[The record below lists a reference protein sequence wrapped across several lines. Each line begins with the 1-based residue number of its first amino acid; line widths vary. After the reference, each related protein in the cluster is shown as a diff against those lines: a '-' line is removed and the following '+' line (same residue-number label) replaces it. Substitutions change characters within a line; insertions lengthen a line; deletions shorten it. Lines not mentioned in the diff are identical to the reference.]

1 MLTNQSGWIA
11 PLKQPF
17 LAKSAL
23 YSILKQ
29 KVFKIWDISWEYS
42 DTLVEFLDGLADK
55 LKIKSFSKP
64 KTLGKKKSPNC
75 GTQFWSFFVQL
86 KDFQVSFQHENTAP
100 PFRISMKKDQNW
112 VLQFGDFFLP
122 RFLNKKHVFSST
134 FVLDGLSRATKVS
147 LYSPQNSEYRCNYR
161 ARIAW
166 NHSCNQVYSTIFVS
180 KMIKHE
186 WELPTAPVLS
196 ALTGSDPIFDGF
208 WAWRSLE
215 ASHLLTIF
223 FLKLRYRILEWWT
236 RYGCRTS
243 GDKNEE

>member
-180 KMIKHE
+180 K
-186 WELPTAPVLS
+186 WS
-196 ALTGSDPIFDGF
+196 S
-208 WAWRSLE
+208 
-215 ASHLLTIF
+215 
-223 FLKLRYRILEWWT
+223 
-236 RYGCRTS
+236 TS
-243 GDKNEE
+243 GSCQRLPFYQLWPGVIQFSMDFELDDLWKRLTFWPSSSWNWGTESWSDEHAILCVIFLCV

>member
-64 KTLGKKKSPNC
+64 KTLGKKKITELRNSILVFFRPA
-75 GTQFWSFFVQL
+75 QRFPSFVPAW
-86 KDFQVSFQHENTAP
+86 KHSSTVSD
-100 PFRISMKKDQNW
+100 SMKKDQNW

-180 KMIKHE
+180 KWSSTSGSCQRLPFYQLWPGVIQFSMDF
-186 WELPTAPVLS
+186 ELDDLWKRLTFWPSSSWNWGTESWSDEHARY
-196 ALTGSDPIFDGF
+196 LTG
-208 WAWRSLE
+208 
-215 ASHLLTIF
+215 
-223 FLKLRYRILEWWT
+223 
-236 RYGCRTS
+236 
-243 GDKNEE
+243 